1 MEENDFSKFGF
12 DIFDM
17 NSNTS
22 ESMKFDKSA
31 KLLKGMYDSLTNAG
45 FNDKQA
51 MKIISSILSEIAI
64 GVAGKDRN

>member
-12 DIFDM
+12 DIFNM

-22 ESMKFDKSA
+22 DSMKFDKSA

-51 MKIISSILSEIAI
+51 MQIISSILGGIAI
-64 GVAGKDRN
+64 GIGRKDRR